1 MNSIKIAGPFNSGKS
16 TLFNILKDV
25 YKEDN
30 RFMFVEEEAR
40 KYIERLNKPATDLN
54 KEEIIEMQA
63 HLIRNSILKEEEA
76 EDLKKIAVCDTSLL
90 ENIAYIQ
97 DYITQKTYEI
107 VNNSLKLR
115 AQNYRVIYLPPK
127 REIAL
132 VNDGVRHVEDGKEEQ
147 ARDLQ
152 EKIGDRIKILI
163 REHNIRHYI
172 MDSVN
177 LQERVMTSAKML
189 EHVYSEQAFYDG
201 KS

>member
-16 TLFNILKDV
+16 TLFNIIKKIYGND
-25 YKEDN
+25 E

-40 KYIERLNKPATDLN
+40 KYLESLNKPATNLTTD
-54 KEEIIEMQA
+54 EIIEMQA

-76 EDLKKIAVCDTSLL
+76 EDLKKIAICDTSLL

-97 DYITQKTYEI
+97 DYITDKTYQI

-115 AQNYRVIYLPPK
+115 AHNYRVIYLPPK
-127 REIAL
+127 KEIAL
-132 VNDGVRHVEDGKEEQ
+132 VNDGVRHVEDGKEEE
-147 ARDLQ
+147 ARNLQ
-152 EKIGDRIKILI
+152 EKIGNRIKLLI

-172 MDSVN
+172 MDSVDLN
-177 LQERVMTSAKML
+177 ERVRTTSKML
-189 EHVYSEQAFYDG
+189 EHVYNEQAFYDG